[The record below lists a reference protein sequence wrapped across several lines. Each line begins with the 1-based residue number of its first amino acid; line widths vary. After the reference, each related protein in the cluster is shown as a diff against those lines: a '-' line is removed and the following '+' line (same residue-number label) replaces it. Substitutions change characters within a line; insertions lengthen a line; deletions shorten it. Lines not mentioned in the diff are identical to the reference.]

1 MTEMAMAQDALLAQ
15 TAMTMTEARQ
25 RIAQAKAPA
34 LPAAQAAVAGE
45 EAVAWEAHLTAI
57 SAAHSGNAMIGLSVL
72 MKNKLGIVILSKF
85 LCLSLQRNAL
95 SIQSQNKTEN
105 VLHQIK

>member
-1 MTEMAMAQDALLAQ
+1 MAQDALLAQ

-45 EAVAWEAHLTAI
+45 EAVGEDLQDM
-57 SAAHSGNAMIGLSVL
+57 SATWIGNAANGQAAL
-72 MKNKLGIVILSKF
+72 MEHKQGNAIL
-85 LCLSLQRNAL
+85 
-95 SIQSQNKTEN
+95 
-105 VLHQIK
+105 